1 MRQAKVN
8 RRAIFVYKEKVRNV
22 LCNLLEF
29 GPELEINGTYC
40 LTLNHELMSKN
51 SRRPFLT

>member
-22 LCNLLEF
+22 LRNLLEF